1 MLLTEPVLVAS
12 RIEGKVVAISP
23 RGNLITDITA
33 EQLER
38 APRDERVRIVC
49 DEHETLGIFQVGHQ
63 EPESTFLALLGDQN
77 ALELEIVG
85 LSASEML
92 GIRVGEKVV
101 VEW

>member
-1 MLLTEPVLVAS
+1 M
-12 RIEGKVVAISP
+12 AISP

-33 EQLER
+33 EQLQR
-38 APRDERVRIVC
+38 APTDERVRIIC
-49 DEHETLGIFQVGHQ
+49 DEHETQGIFTNGHN
-63 EPESTFLALLGDQN
+63 EPEATFLALVGEQG

-85 LSASEML
+85 LSASDML